1 MKYVFGFFLLIIFYS
16 SISANEYKYTKI
28 IKLKKDQSKKIL
40 VKYEKQEKL
49 FKFRWTLFANG
60 GLVVLRSYDRTVAQ
74 NMLYLRRK
82 NQSFRLYL
90 KPKGNDFSKSPYI
103 LMKFEKFN
111 YETNEV
117 TFILHLSDKNSEIYL
132 EYLKDK

>member
-16 SISANEYKYTKI
+16 NISANEYKYTKI
-28 IKLKKDQSKKIL
+28 IKLKKDQSKNIL

-74 NMLYLRRK
+74 NMLYLGYK

-90 KPKGNDFSKSPYI
+90 KPKGSDFSKSPYI

-117 TFILHLSDKNSEIYL
+117 TFILYLSDKNSEIYL
-132 EYLKDK
+132 EYLQDK